1 MRVIAGK
8 YRSRVLKG
16 PGVLKLR
23 PTSDRLRETFF
34 NVLGPAIESSLFID
48 AFAGTGAMGIEAL
61 SRGASEAIFLESY
74 GKAVQLIQRNL
85 ESLEIRNAE
94 LIHADVIAGLEKN
107 PPPPRGRGFYLRRPA
122 LRKNP
127 GIRARSGFPRWLRS
141 HRSARRG
148 HRGTLFQ
155 DHPSDAIRSTGT
167 SPRPGAGRR
176 IFEFLS
182 PGSRSLAS
190 AHPTPSGIMSGPLC
204 NL

>member
-94 LIHADVIAGLEKN
+94 LIHADVIAGLEKMATRRGAAVFIFVDRPYEKN
-107 PPPPRGRGFYLRRPA
+107 QEYARVLDFLDGSDLIAPRGVVIVEHYFKTTLPMRLDRLEG
-122 LRKNP
+122 
-127 GIRARSGFPRWLRS
+127 ARVLQQGGRFL
-141 HRSARRG
+141 
-148 HRGTLFQ
+148 LFF
-155 DHPSDAIRSTGT
+155 R
-167 SPRPGAGRR
+167 
-176 IFEFLS
+176 
-182 PGSRSLAS
+182 LA
-190 AHPTPSGIMSGPLC
+190 AAA
-204 NL
+204 